1 MFMFYFI
8 IIFTVCMLIY
18 YLVST
23 NLNPV
28 PYFPTN
34 SKDQNRVINALNL
47 KNDQT
52 VIDLGAGD
60 GKIIFET
67 AKAAHNKGL
76 NTQFVAIDINFFLF
90 LIMLFRRFF
99 HPNKKNITIIWKD
112 IFKYDFRQ
120 IIKKNK
126 ATTIYVYFAPWI
138 NDSVGSLIKK
148 LPRPIK
154 VISYYYPINNLLLT
168 KKIKGEH
175 NIYLYYIK

>member
-1 MFMFYFI
+1 MIYAVAVLI
-8 IIFTVCMLIY
+8 VCLILIY

-23 NLNPV
+23 KLNPV

-34 SKDQNRVINALNL
+34 TKDLNTIINALNL
-47 KNDQT
+47 KNEQI

-67 AKAAHNKGL
+67 AKVANDKGL
-76 NTQFVAIDINFFLF
+76 NTQFVAVDINFFLF
-90 LIMLFRRFF
+90 LIMLLRRIF

-138 NDSVGSLIKK
+138 NDSIGSLIKK

-175 NIYLYYIK
+175 NIFRYDLN